1 MCSRSGDNLTCSPSV
16 VRSVEV
22 NGGWQDTASVCC
34 FWEFEY
40 KWIHAVFELWPDR
53 GCEDVLKSAVGV
65 FFSWVLG
72 FVLGFFFVQLSW
84 AHLNWQEHKHF
95 FVSLFVFLALRSMF
109 WCFLFVF
116 FKGDAF
122 RKDLYHYLCLCVSD
136 GSHFPSP
143 LCLSSGLVLHTLRW
157 GRVVNT

>member
-22 NGGWQDTASVCC
+22 NGGWQDTASVC

-40 KWIHAVFELWPDR
+40 KWIDAVFELWPDR
-53 GCEDVLKSAVGV
+53 GCEDVFKAQLGY

-72 FVLGFFFVQLSW
+72 FVLGLFCPVELGSPELTGAQ
-84 AHLNWQEHKHF
+84 AF

-109 WCFLFVF
+109 WCFFVCF

-122 RKDLYHYLCLCVSD
+122 RKDLYHYLCLCVLD